1 MAVVTHNTVPFL
13 VQRVATLMNAWHADF
28 RKLGLSVLSV
38 RVMAVLSL
46 NGGAT
51 VGELAEATSIDQS
64 TLSHILR
71 RLQRARLIAKTRQD
85 HDNRSVK
92 VSTTAKGRAIARKC
106 HATSLNHDR
115 MLTRGL
121 PAAQVRILKA
131 ALHHLYANIT
141 SVSTA
146 APRRQASLR
155 IR

>member
-71 RLQRARLIAKTRQD
+71 RLERQKLIQKTRQD

-92 VSTTAKGRAIARKC
+92 ISTTARGRALAKKC
-106 HATSLNHDR
+106 HDTSLRHDR
-115 MLTRGL
+115 IITKGL
-121 PAAQVRILKA
+121 AGDEVRALKA
-131 ALHHLYANIT
+131 ALKQLYANIT
-141 SVSTA
+141 TG
-146 APRRQASLR
+146 
-155 IR
+155 

>member
-71 RLQRARLIAKTRQD
+71 RLERGKLIEKTRQD
-85 HDNRSVK
+85 HDNRSVMI
-92 VSTTAKGRAIARKC
+92 STTAKGRAIARKC
-106 HATSLNHDR
+106 HDTSLQHDR
-115 MLTRGL
+115 ILTKGL
-121 PAAQVRILKA
+121 AGKEVRALKA
-131 ALHHLYANIT
+131 ALKQLYANIT
-141 SVSTA
+141 A
-146 APRRQASLR
+146 A
-155 IR
+155 

>member
-13 VQRVATLMNAWHADF
+13 VTRLANMMNGWHADF
-28 RKLGLSVLSV
+28 RRLGLSVLSV

-71 RLQRARLIAKTRQD
+71 RLERQKLVQKARQD

-92 VSTTAKGRAIARKC
+92 VSTTAKGRVLAKKC
-106 HATSLNHDR
+106 HATAVKHDR
-115 MLTRGL
+115 LLTRGL
-121 PAAQVRILKA
+121 PAGEVRALKS
-131 ALHHLYANIT
+131 ALHQLYAN
-141 SVSTA
+141 VKA
-146 APRRQASLR
+146 
-155 IR
+155 

>member
-13 VQRVATLMNAWHADF
+13 VARVATLMNAWHADF

-46 NGGAT
+46 NGGAS
-51 VGELAEATSIDQS
+51 VGELAEATSIDPS

-71 RLQRARLIAKTRQD
+71 RLERQKLVHKTRQD

-92 VSTTAKGRAIARKC
+92 VSTTARGRLLAKRC
-106 HATSLNHDR
+106 HATAVKHDR

-121 PAAQVRILKA
+121 PAGEVRALKS
-131 ALHHLYANIT
+131 ALHQLYANVK
-141 SVSTA
+141 S
-146 APRRQASLR
+146 
-155 IR
+155 

>member
-13 VQRVATLMNAWHADF
+13 VARVATLMNAWHADF

-46 NGGAT
+46 NGGAS
-51 VGELAEATSIDQS
+51 VGALAEATSIDQS

-71 RLQRARLIAKTRQD
+71 RLERQKLVQKVRQD

-92 VSTTAKGRAIARKC
+92 VSTTAKGRVLAKKC
-106 HATSLNHDR
+106 HATAVAHDR

-121 PAAQVRILKA
+121 RPTEVQALKR
-131 ALHHLYANIT
+131 ALQQLYAN
-141 SVSTA
+141 VKGE
-146 APRRQASLR
+146 P
-155 IR
+155 

>member
-13 VQRVATLMNAWHADF
+13 VARVATLMNAWHADF

-51 VGELAEATSIDQS
+51 VGELAEATSIDPS

-71 RLQRARLIAKTRQD
+71 RLERQKLVEKTRQD

-92 VSTTAKGRAIARKC
+92 VTTTAKGRAVARKC
-106 HATSLNHDR
+106 HDTAVKHDR
-115 MLTRGL
+115 VLTRGL
-121 PAAQVRILKA
+121 RPAEVRTLKG
-131 ALHHLYANIT
+131 ALQQLYAN
-141 SVSTA
+141 VKGE
-146 APRRQASLR
+146 R
-155 IR
+155 

>member
-1 MAVVTHNTVPFL
+1 MAVVTHDTVPFL
-13 VQRVATLMNAWHADF
+13 VARVATLMNAWHADF
-28 RKLGLSVLSV
+28 RRLGLSVLSV

-71 RLQRARLIAKTRQD
+71 RLERAKLVQKTRQD

-92 VSTTAKGRAIARKC
+92 ISTTPKGRALARKC
-106 HATSLNHDR
+106 HDTSVKHDR

-121 PAAQVRILKA
+121 SAADVRALKG
-131 ALHHLYANIT
+131 ALQQLYLNVRNG
-141 SVSTA
+141 SEG
-146 APRRQASLR
+146 P
-155 IR
+155 